1 VARACPG
8 LGNPLDLACGE
19 FEAHLL
25 MAVKG
30 HAERTD
36 DGDWMRR
43 DVEGR

>member
-8 LGNPLDLACGE
+8 LGNPLDLVCGE

-30 HAERTD
+30 HGERTD
-36 DGDWMRR
+36 EGDWMRR
-43 DVEGR
+43 YVEGR